1 MKQAFTWLLF
11 LAASL
16 LLHPSGALAQASPPQ
31 LISKAQRALPA
42 LRPQNVLPPG
52 VPALRHPLP
61 GNGAN
66 RLTNRPAR
74 VRSGQKVA
82 AAARGVSAQD
92 VTTGSATEVA
102 SEVWIALYRN
112 NRRLRIADMTVD
124 AAGNTY
130 VTGSQLYAVGTFAVA
145 DYITLK
151 YSPSGQQLWESIYNS
166 STPLGTG
173 SYDAAA
179 AITVDATGNVYVTGS
194 SGLGYATLKY
204 SPSGQELWVV
214 RGFAG
219 GKDIAVDGTGNVY
232 VTGNQTAKYTVNG
245 QLLWTALGGSHL
257 VVNVADNVYVT
268 GGGTTRKYAANGQQ
282 LWAAQYSDVSNGSFY
297 LANDIAADA
306 AGNVYVTGYA
316 YNESNSDYVTLKY
329 DVATGQQLWIGRYN
343 GHSNRNDEATAL
355 ALDAAGNV
363 LVTGSSG
370 NNSGSNADYATL
382 KYNGITGQQVWESR
396 YEGPSTASAS
406 SEGARDLVVDAAGNV
421 YVTGRTASSRS
432 RSDYATVK
440 YSAGGQQVW
449 EARYDYD
456 ADDEAT
462 NVALD
467 AAGNVYVTGSF
478 YSLGSTDS
486 NGFNTIKYQQNNVQQ
501 LWEARFN
508 AATNGAEVAT
518 DIATDA
524 AGNVF
529 VTGYAYN
536 GSNYD
541 YATVKYSPT
550 GQQLW
555 EAHYDGNGD
564 ELPVELVVD
573 AAGNVIVTGTSYGLN
588 ADYATVKYSPSG
600 QQLWAI
606 RFSGVSNKDD
616 LAAGVAVDAAG
627 NVYVTG
633 TSYQATNY
641 DYITCKYLASGQRS
655 WVAGFIGYGDD
666 ADVATDIGVDAA
678 GDVYV
683 TGTSY
688 AGTKSDYATVKYEG
702 ISGVPAWTSFYASL
716 ISSYNVAA
724 GLAISAAG
732 DLVVTGISDSGSSY
746 DYATARYS
754 SANGFQLWGA
764 RYNGPGNKDDLAT
777 SVAIDNN
784 TGNVYV
790 TGYSNS
796 GGSTGWDYATLQY
809 SRSGQQQWVA
819 RYDGPANSYD
829 EATALVVDGAGNAYV
844 TGLSYNND
852 GTDDYLTVKYSA
864 SGQQAWTA
872 RYNGPGNS
880 YDEAAALSLDAAGN
894 VYVTGFSLGSGTS
907 YDFATLKYSQST
919 GIGPVALAGA
929 TPLVTASASLA
940 VAAPTRQLQE
950 LAVYPNPATG
960 PTTVS
965 FRPVQD
971 GAAQVQ
977 LYNQLGQKVAS
988 LYEGKVRKGQHYEL
1002 PLNSEKLAAGL
1013 YTCSLL
1019 VNGQRESVRVLI
1031 SR

>member
-1 MKQAFTWLLF
+1 M
-11 LAASL
+11 
-16 LLHPSGALAQASPPQ
+16 
-31 LISKAQRALPA
+31 
-42 LRPQNVLPPG
+42 
-52 VPALRHPLP
+52 
-61 GNGAN
+61 
-66 RLTNRPAR
+66 
-74 VRSGQKVA
+74 VR
-82 AAARGVSAQD
+82 RD
-92 VTTGSATEVA
+92 C
-102 SEVWIALYRN
+102 
-112 NRRLRIADMTVD
+112 
-124 AAGNTY
+124 
-130 VTGSQLYAVGTFAVA
+130 
-145 DYITLK
+145 ITIK
-151 YSPSGQQLWESIYNS
+151 YSPSGQPLWQRIYSGLTS
-166 STPLGTG
+166 SSDDIAMGLV
-173 SYDAAA
+173 
-179 AITVDATGNVYVTGS
+179 VDATGNVYVTSS
-194 SGLGYATLKY
+194 SGNEYATLKY
-204 SPSGQELWVV
+204 SPTGQELWTA
-214 RGFAG
+214 RYGNG
-219 GKDIAVDGTGNVY
+219 GGSPTDIAV
-232 VTGNQTAKYTVNG
+232 
-245 QLLWTALGGSHL
+245 
-257 VVNVADNVYVT
+257 
-268 GGGTTRKYAANGQQ
+268 
-282 LWAAQYSDVSNGSFY
+282 
-297 LANDIAADA
+297 DA
-306 AGNVYVTGYA
+306 AGNVYVAGTSYTGNGA
-316 YNESNSDYVTLKY
+316 DFDYITLKY
-329 DVATGQQLWIGRYN
+329 NASGQLLWQTRYNGPDSRYDQVTALAVDAAGNVLVTGLSGSISGAFEYATIKYDGANGQQLWVARYEGDTSSGDYAADMAVDAVGNVYVTGYSTIGPNDTDYTTVKYAAASGQQLWTAHYSGPDN
-343 GHSNRNDEATAL
+343 GMDRANGI

-363 LVTGSSG
+363 LVTGSSSIG
-370 NNSGSNADYATL
+370 VGSGLVDYATL
-382 KYNGITGQQVWESR
+382 KYDGASGQQLWEAR
-396 YEGPSTASAS
+396 YSGSGSSAT
-406 SEGARDLVVDAAGNV
+406 DVVVDKAGNV
-421 YVTGRTASSRS
+421 YVTGSTATLDTK
-432 RSDYATVK
+432 SDYATVK
-440 YSAGGQQVW
+440 YSASGQLLW
-449 EARYDYD
+449 EARFDGNGDLD
-456 ADDEAT
+456 ADLAT
-462 NVALD
+462 NLALD
-467 AAGNVYVTGSF
+467 AAGNVLVTGTS
-478 YSLGSTDS
+478 S
-486 NGFNTIKYQQNNVQQ
+486 NTGISRDLVTIKYRQNNVQQ

-508 AATNGAEVAT
+508 TATNGAEVAT

-536 GSNYD
+536 GRNYD
-541 YATVKYSPT
+541 YATIKYSPT

-555 EAHYDGNGD
+555 EARYDGNGD

-573 AAGNVIVTGTSYGLN
+573 AAGNVVVTGTSYGLN

-702 ISGVPAWTSFYASL
+702 ISGVPIWSSFFASL

-724 GLAISAAG
+724 GLAISTAG

-754 SANGFQLWGA
+754 SSNGFQLWGA
-764 RYNGPGNKDDLAT
+764 RYNGPDNKDDLAT
-777 SVAIDNN
+777 SVAIDNT

-796 GGSTGWDYATLQY
+796 DGSTGWDYATLQY

-819 RYDGPANSYD
+819 RYNGPASSYD
-829 EATALVVDGAGNAYV
+829 EATALAVDGVGNAYV
-844 TGLSYNND
+844 TGLSYNSD
-852 GTDDYLTVKYSA
+852 GTDDYLTVKYGP

-872 RYNGPGNS
+872 RYNGPGNN
-880 YDEAAALSLDAAGN
+880 YDEATALTVDSSNN
-894 VYVTGFSLGSGTS
+894 VYVTGFSLGSGTG

-929 TPLVTASASLA
+929 TPIVTASAPLA
-940 VAAPTRQLQE
+940 VAAPNGRLQE
-950 LAVYPNPATG
+950 LAVYPNPASG

-965 FRPVQD
+965 FRPVLD

-977 LYNQLGQKVAS
+977 LYNQLGQQVAT
-988 LYEGKVRKGQHYEL
+988 LYEGRVRQGQHYEL

-1019 VNGQRESVRVLI
+1019 INGQREAVRVVI